1 MIEPARRRLRDLSRS
16 RSPLFGITLVSLIS
30 RRRVSSPERGEE
42 SLSARGAD
50 KTDLAALLPSKHR
63 QHSFSRAERHQPARA
78 AFCAPPGVGGGNMPP
93 PPPPVPPDRD
103 AVSRVVADNQ
113 APAALRDQSAL
124 PIPFERFPLSR
135 TCGHRKRGCSPPLLP
150 GNTRDLVVFA
160 RCSIKRESVSK
171 LLAARVFPN
180 AVREICRIIGRWKA

>member
-1 MIEPARRRLRDLSRS
+1 MMIEPARRRLRDLSRS

-93 PPPPVPPDRD
+93 PPPPFPRTGTRSVGWLRIIRHQPLFAINPP
-103 AVSRVVADNQ
+103 S
-113 APAALRDQSAL
+113 
-124 PIPFERFPLSR
+124 RFPLSAFR
-135 TCGHRKRGCSPPLLP
+135 SRGLADTANEGVPPPPPAREYSGSRRVRSLL
-150 GNTRDLVVFA
+150 D
-160 RCSIKRESVSK
+160 
-171 LLAARVFPN
+171 
-180 AVREICRIIGRWKA
+180 